1 MDVSLGSASNPSA
14 TFFILEIKFI
24 LKPLI
29 STPLRP
35 DFWGQFLDYLPLAC
49 FITYLA

>member
-1 MDVSLGSASNPSA
+1 MDVSLGSESNPSA
-14 TFFILEIKFI
+14 IFLEIQFI

-35 DFWGQFLDYLPLAC
+35 EFWGQFLDYLPLAC
-49 FITYLA
+49 FVTYLP